1 MTRLRFRYTKVGK
14 IRFIGHRDLARLWE
28 RALRRSA
35 LPVASTEG
43 FSPRPKVHFGLALS
57 TGFESLAEFI
67 DVDLDD
73 NDGGSEVVA
82 AVTCD
87 LSALA
92 DNLSALLPQ
101 GIDVEAAA
109 IVERGP
115 SLQASVGLCQWEIAI
130 EGFDKGTLDDA
141 VAKLL
146 MSPSLVVQRERK
158 SKITTVDIRPALER
172 IDVIGPADV
181 PGWDVGSTLTAQLQ
195 TSSPGFKVA
204 ELIDHLVDQPTDVR
218 VRRTHQWIL
227 GDGVRR
233 EPLPAFAPAHTEVCA
248 S

>member
-14 IRFIGHRDLARLWE
+14 IRFIGHRDLARVWE

-67 DVDLDD
+67 DVDLD
-73 NDGGSEVVA
+73 NTDGAAEVVA
-82 AVTCD
+82 AVTSD
-87 LSALA
+87 LGALA
-92 DNLSALLPQ
+92 DNLSALLPV
-101 GIDVEAAA
+101 GIDVGAAA
-109 IVERGP
+109 VVDRGV
-115 SLQASVGLCQWEIAI
+115 SLQAAVGLCQWDLAV
-130 EGFDKGTLDDA
+130 EGVDPDTLGDA

-146 MSPSLVVQRERK
+146 SSPSLVVERERK
-158 SKITTVDIRPALER
+158 GKTTIVDIRPALER
-172 IDVIGPADV
+172 VDVVGPADI
-181 PGWDVGSTLTAQLQ
+181 PGWQTGSVLTAQLQ
-195 TSSPGFKVA
+195 TGSPGFKVS
-204 ELIDHLVDQPTDVR
+204 ELIDHLVDEPTDVR

-227 GDGVRR
+227 GDGARC